1 MNMVDIIK
9 QIRYQQIMMNSTNIT
24 SESRRLKMSHTFQ
37 SVIDLEEE
45 EEIMPIANR
54 RMQTSFDP
62 NEVDPN
68 IEYQIINEGIPMQ
81 SE

>member
-9 QIRYQQIMMNSTNIT
+9 QIRYQQIMMNSTNVT